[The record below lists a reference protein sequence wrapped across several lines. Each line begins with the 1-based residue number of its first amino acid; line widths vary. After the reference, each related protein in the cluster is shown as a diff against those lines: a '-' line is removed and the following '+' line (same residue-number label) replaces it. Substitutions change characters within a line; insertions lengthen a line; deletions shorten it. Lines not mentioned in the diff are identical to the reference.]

1 MVLFYANCI
10 KAIFYFSSRRSFPFS
25 CTHTHPAD
33 THSWCPKRVG
43 SCALALLLLLLLLL
57 LLFFVEDYGFNAK
70 TKLKTV
76 QIPLKVN
83 GSYDKKLAKLQI
95 GLFSSTKQLPVL
107 ASKPALVL
115 KLVWLAGWLWHPQ
128 KRGDRHIKAALHAC
142 QALDKVLKEH
152 LFDVW
157 KFSNLQI

>member
-1 MVLFYANCI
+1 MGVRVGFLVLFYANCI

-25 CTHTHPAD
+25 CTFSTHTDRHTD

-43 SCALALLLLLLLLL
+43 SCALAPHLLLLLLLLL
-57 LLFFVEDYGFNAK
+57 FVEDYGFNAK

-115 KLVWLAGWLWHPQ
+115 ILVWLAGWLWHPQ
-128 KRGDRHIKAALHAC
+128 KRGRQTHQGRPFRKCAAC
-142 QALDKVLKEH
+142 M
-152 LFDVW
+152 
-157 KFSNLQI
+157 SST